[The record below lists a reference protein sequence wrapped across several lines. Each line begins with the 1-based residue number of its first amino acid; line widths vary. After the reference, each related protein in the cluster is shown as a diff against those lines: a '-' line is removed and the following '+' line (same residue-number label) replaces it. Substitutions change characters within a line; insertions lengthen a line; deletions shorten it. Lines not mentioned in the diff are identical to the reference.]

1 MPDFTPT
8 TAREAV
14 MVFHFAD
21 RMKSEL
27 LIASRLLGALGGLR
41 DQELAGGQKIFME
54 YLRGLEGEAALG
66 QSLIGDQEM
75 VRVRTVLTGLVGMVE
90 GGPLHEIQSH
100 LTWVLTTMTTYAQRA
115 MEYLLNQKL
124 L

>member
-115 MEYLLNQKL
+115 MEFLLTQKL

>member
-90 GGPLHEIQSH
+90 GGPIHEIQSH

-115 MEYLLNQKL
+115 MEFLLNQKL

>member
-1 MPDFTPT
+1 MSDFTPT

-27 LIASRLLGALGGLR
+27 LLASRLLGALGGLK
-41 DQELAGGQKIFME
+41 DQELAGGQKILME

-66 QSLIGDQEM
+66 QSLINDQGM
-75 VRVRTVLTGLVGMVE
+75 VRARTVLTGLVGMVE
-90 GGPLHEIQSH
+90 GGPHQEIQSH
-100 LTWVLTTMTTYAQRA
+100 LTWVLSTMTTYAQRA
-115 MEYLLNQKL
+115 MEYLINQKL

>member
-115 MEYLLNQKL
+115 MEFLLNQKL

>member
-1 MPDFTPT
+1 MPDFTPA

-27 LIASRLLGALGGLR
+27 LIASRLLGALGGLKG
-41 DQELAGGQKIFME
+41 QELAGGQKIFLE

-66 QSLIGDQEM
+66 QSLINDREM

-90 GGPLHEIQSH
+90 GGPLQEIQSH